1 MYWLRDYRTRFES
14 LDVRLGFIGRS
25 RTSKAHGR
33 ITYTIMKRICDY
45 EGSNYLAAR
54 IDRRVSRLRNAENA
68 K

>member
-14 LDVRLGFIGRS
+14 LDVWLDFIARS
-25 RTSKAHGR
+25 RTSKAHRR
-33 ITYTIMKRICDY
+33 IMYMIMKRICDY

-54 IDRRVSRLRNAENA
+54 TDRRVSCLRNAENM